1 MNSSASPK
9 CRGGRILAA
18 SFVLAGM
25 ASCAEAQLFSD
36 GAARTYP
43 SKPIRFLV
51 PFGPGGVGDI
61 TARAIA
67 QKLGDALGQQFIV
80 DNRPGAGGA
89 VASELVAKAEPDGHT
104 LLLLNNAHAIS
115 TSLFRSLPY
124 DAVKDYAPI
133 STVSSF
139 SIVLLVNPEAPAKS
153 VKDLVAQARSS
164 PNKLN
169 VGTVVI
175 GSTQNLSAELFK
187 SMAGIDAV
195 TVPFNNTGALI
206 AALRGN
212 NVQFAFEVLAPVI
225 GQIKAGSMRAL
236 AVTPGARFPGLP
248 DVPTVAESGVPG
260 YQVVGWN
267 GIGAP
272 AKTPRAIVDRLNQAI
287 NAALAAPDLRQRF
300 QDLGVEARGS
310 TPEAFRDFLAAE
322 IAKWKSVI
330 DKANIPRQ

>member
-1 MNSSASPK
+1 VNVYCKTWGARLSAA
-9 CRGGRILAA
+9 CILLAA
-18 SFVLAGM
+18 AG
-25 ASCAEAQLFSD
+25 ATQAAQSSS
-36 GAARTYP
+36 GAAQAYP
-43 SKPIRFLV
+43 AKPIRFLV

-61 TARAIA
+61 TARAMA
-67 QKLGDALGQQFIV
+67 QKLGQALGQQVIV

-89 VASELVAKAEPDGHT
+89 VASELVARAEPDGHT

-115 TSLFRSLPY
+115 TSLFKSLPY
-124 DAVKDYAPI
+124 DAVKDYAPV

-153 VKDLVAQARSS
+153 VKDLIAQAKSN

-187 SMAGIDAV
+187 SMAGIEAV
-195 TVPFNNTGALI
+195 TVPFNNTGAVI

-225 GQIKAGSMRAL
+225 GQIKAGSVRAL
-236 AVTPGARFPGLP
+236 AVTPRSRFPGLP

-260 YQVVGWN
+260 YDVVAWN

-272 AKTPRAIVDRLNQAI
+272 ARTSRAIIDRLNKEI
-287 NAALAAPDLRQRF
+287 NAALAAPDLKQRF

-310 TPEAFRDFLAAE
+310 TPEGFRDFLAEE
-322 IAKWKSVI
+322 IAKWKAVI